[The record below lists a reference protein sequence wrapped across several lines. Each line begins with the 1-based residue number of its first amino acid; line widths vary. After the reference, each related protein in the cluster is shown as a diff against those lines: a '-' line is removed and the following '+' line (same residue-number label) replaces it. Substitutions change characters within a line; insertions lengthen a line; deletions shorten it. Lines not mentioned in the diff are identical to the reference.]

1 MNDLLLIQVSGKG
14 NPRTKKIFRR
24 LSGLLFVNLSI
35 KYSSVTVD
43 LSEKALLK
51 GLALKDRQ
59 ATEMIYREH
68 YNLVQTLV
76 INNNG
81 TIDDARDIFQEAVLV
96 LYEKAQ
102 HPDFELNCQ
111 IGTYLYSV
119 ARRLWLKRLQQLQKF
134 VPDLE
139 TRMES
144 VPVEEDLDHHERKN
158 QEFLL
163 MEKAMQSLGEPCRSL
178 LEAYYLKKKNMAEIA
193 AGFGYTNA
201 DNAKNQKY
209 KCLTRLKKLFFAQY
223 KNQSV

>member
-1 MNDLLLIQVSGKG
+1 M
-14 NPRTKKIFRR
+14 
-24 LSGLLFVNLSI
+24 
-35 KYSSVTVD
+35 TVD

-59 ATEMIYREH
+59 ATETIYREH

-134 VPDLE
+134 VPEME

-144 VPVEEDLDHHERKN
+144 VPVEEDLDHHDRKN

-163 MEKAMQSLGEPCRSL
+163 MEKAMQNLGEPCRSL
-178 LEAYYLKKKNMAEIA
+178 LEAYYLQKKNMAEIA

-209 KCLTRLKKLFFAQY
+209 KCLARLKKLFFAQY